1 MEVFMQ
7 EFWQELYPEEDE
19 LYSEEERDILFS
31 LDLSEFQNILSGET
45 WFKLQQ
51 EFEAQQN
58 SLSQSYLIWT
68 KPSAKQWMLSDFGN
82 KKTYYINSLSNSETG
97 TAITNEEGHSLAN
110 VSELPDLNEKLKDA
124 QTICKLLRDDPQARQ
139 APKGTPQGFIDLIMK
154 LDLDKVDLEGLKRS
168 DLSGS
173 RLDFGSVHQDLVAV
187 HGIFREILTS
197 IDISLATLSSD
208 AVQTVRSYLPQF
220 YEIEG
225 EIKDF
230 EVSGEN
236 PTERHT
242 ELLQKISIFYSNVR
256 SSLDPIVTYVRS
268 TQIGKYQTEFNDFFD
283 DAVSK
288 WKELDGESEAKLQKL
303 DELRIARENQIATT
317 SIADHVKFFEN
328 QAKEHRASARRW
340 LKSTIG
346 MAIGF
351 IIIVVGVLSF
361 IKPTGDEWTAI
372 LPNFFTKG
380 FVISVF
386 YMLLNRS
393 IKNYTAEKHLEVV
406 NLHRKNALATF
417 DAFAEASGNNPHTRD
432 QVLLASTNA
441 IFDANQSGY
450 LSTKTSRSDTPS
462 PIQHIIREIIPGKN
476 Q

>member
-1 MEVFMQ
+1 MQ

-19 LYSEEERDILFS
+19 LYSEEERNILFS
-31 LDLSEFQNILSGET
+31 LDLSEFQNILSRET

-51 EFEAQQN
+51 EFETQQN

-68 KPSAKQWMLSDFGN
+68 DGSGQQWMLVDFDN
-82 KKTYYINSLSNSETG
+82 KKTYYINSLSDSAKG
-97 TAITNEEGHSLAN
+97 TAITNEEGHPLAN

-124 QTICKLLRDDPQARQ
+124 QTICKLLRDDPQTRQ
-139 APKGTPQGFIDLIMK
+139 APKGTPQGFVDLIMK
-154 LDLDKVDLEGLKRS
+154 LDLDEVDLEGLKRS

-173 RLDFGSVHQDLVAV
+173 RLDFESVHQDLEFV
-187 HGIFREILTS
+187 HGMFREILTS
-197 IDISLATLSSD
+197 SSTSHITVSD
-208 AVQTVRSYLPQF
+208 AAVQTVRSYLPQF

-230 EVSGEN
+230 DVSGEN
-236 PTERHT
+236 PTEKHA
-242 ELLQKISIFYSNVR
+242 ELLQKISNFYSEAR
-256 SSLDPIVTYVRS
+256 SVLDPIIAYVRS
-268 TQIGKYQTEFNDFFD
+268 TQIGKYQTEFSDFFD
-283 DAVSK
+283 NAKGK
-288 WKELDGESEAKLQKL
+288 WKEFDTESETKLQKL

-317 SIADHVKFFEN
+317 SISDHVKFFDN
-328 QAKEHRASARRW
+328 QAKEHEASAQRW
-340 LKSTIG
+340 LKRTI
-346 MAIGF
+346 
-351 IIIVVGVLSF
+351 
-361 IKPTGDEWTAI
+361 WTAI
-372 LPNFFTKG
+372 VFISIAVVLLFFVKPTSDDWTPILQNLFTKG

-393 IKNYTAEKHLEVV
+393 IKNYAAEKHLEVV

-417 DAFAEASGNNPHTRD
+417 DAFAKASENNPHTRD

-450 LSTKTSRSDTPS
+450 LSPKTSRSDTPS
-462 PIQHIIREIIPGKN
+462 PIQHIIREFIPGKN

>member
-1 MEVFMQ
+1 MQ
-7 EFWQELYPEEDE
+7 EFWQEFYPEEEE
-19 LYSEEERDILFS
+19 LYSREEREILLS
-31 LDLSEFQNILSGET
+31 LDLNKFQNILSGGT

-51 EFEAQQN
+51 EFETQHN
-58 SLSQSYLIWT
+58 PLSHSYLIWT
-68 KPSAKQWMLSDFGN
+68 DSSGQQWMLADFGN
-82 KKTYYINSLSNSETG
+82 KKTYYIDSLSETRTGITSE
-97 TAITNEEGHSLAN
+97 EKQSLAN

-124 QTICKLLRDDPQARQ
+124 QTICKLLRDPQTGQ
-139 APKGTPQGFIDLIMK
+139 EPQGTPLGFIALIMK
-154 LDLDKVDLEGLKRS
+154 LDLGEVDLEGLKRS

-173 RLDFGSVHQDLVAV
+173 RIDFGSVHQDLVVV

-197 IDISLATLSSD
+197 SSTSHTTLSD
-208 AVQTVRSYLPQF
+208 AAVQTVRSYLPQF

-230 EVSGEN
+230 DVRGEY
-236 PTERHT
+236 PTERHA
-242 ELLQKISIFYSNVR
+242 ELLQKISNFYRDAR
-256 SSLDPIVTYVRS
+256 SALDPIIAYVRS
-268 TQIGKYQTEFNDFFD
+268 TQIDEHQTKFNDFFD
-283 DAVSK
+283 NAARK
-288 WKELDGESEAKLQKL
+288 WKEFDAESEAKLEKL
-303 DELRIARENQIATT
+303 DDLRIARENQIATT
-317 SIADHVKFFEN
+317 SISDHVKFFDD
-328 QAKEHRASARRW
+328 QAKEHRDSARRW
-340 LKSTIG
+340 LKSTIY

-351 IIIVVGVLSF
+351 ISTVIVLWF
-361 IKPTGDEWTAI
+361 LIKPTGDKLTAAI
-372 LPNFFTKG
+372 LQNFFTKG

-417 DAFAEASGNNPHTRD
+417 EAFAEASGNNPQTRD

-450 LSTKTSRSDTPS
+450 LSTKTSRSDTAS

-476 Q
+476 